1 MEIFETPPATGG
13 PYKPLGNAELADHD
27 DRSLRLKSGST
38 TVEVTA
44 LAPDLFRV
52 GMFPE
57 GRPTNYVTEA
67 VAKSDWEPVGAR
79 MREEKGVFTLST
91 GAFTARVSLDP
102 LRISFADPAGRAFA
116 AD

>member
-13 PYKPLGNAELADHD
+13 TYKPLGKAEPADHD
-27 DRSLRLKSGST
+27 ERGLRLKSDST

-67 VAKSDWEPVGAR
+67 IAKSDWEPVGAR
-79 MREEKGVFTLST
+79 MREEEGVFTVST
-91 GAFTARVSLDP
+91 CAYTARVSPDP
-102 LRISFADPAGRAFA
+102 LRVSFTD
-116 AD
+116 